1 MHRTHRSRAF
11 KEKGKVIM
19 ASLAHPSQ
27 QYIEV
32 RHDIAVQGHQHMEFT
47 LEMLARLGRW
57 VTALVGPTLKR
68 WAVAH
73 QQRVQDRL
81 FWELA
86 LRDPRVM
93 SELRAMKDRA
103 GA

>member
-1 MHRTHRSRAF
+1 
-11 KEKGKVIM
+11 M
-19 ASLAHPSQ
+19 ASYAHPSQ
-27 QYIEV
+27 QYSAV

-47 LEMLARLGRW
+47 LEMLARLGRL
-57 VTALVGPTLKR
+57 VVAFVGPTFKR

-73 QQRVQDRL
+73 QQRVQDRM

-93 SELRAMKDRA
+93 SELHAMKDHA
-103 GA
+103 GY